1 MTLGRSPLRTE
12 GAEVN
17 IAFTRS
23 GQGPTVVLLHG
34 TSASHAVWQPIVDS
48 LSATAHVVSL
58 DQRGHGRSDKPSTG
72 YRGVDFA
79 HDVITVLDF
88 LGIDQAIVAGHSLG
102 ARNAWM
108 AAALFPDRVISA
120 VCVDYTPFVEPVVL
134 DDLVMRVAAG
144 YRSFDS
150 PTAIETYLHERYG
163 RLPADAVERRAR
175 WGYEQRDDGLWWPL
189 ADPNAMTQLIDG
201 LRDPQLEEFLAVQTQ
216 MSHIRGKDSKILSA
230 AAWQSALDV
239 RPTDRWVED
248 AKCDHY
254 VAEEAPERVRT
265 EIAHLLNIS
274 APHNH

>member
-34 TSASHAVWQPIVDS
+34 TSASHAVWQPIADS

-58 DQRGHGRSDKPSTG
+58 DQRGHGRSDKPATG

-108 AAALFPDRVISA
+108 AAALFPHRIINA
-120 VCVDYTPFVEPVVL
+120 LCVDYTPFVEPRVL
-134 DDLVMRVAAG
+134 DDLIVRVAAG
-144 YRSFDS
+144 YRSFES
-150 PTAIETYLHERYG
+150 SAAIAEYLHERYE
-163 RLPADAVERRAR
+163 RLPSDAVERRVT

-189 ADPNAMTQLIDG
+189 ADPNAMTQLIAG
-201 LRDPQLEEFLAVQTQ
+201 LRDPQLEEFRAVPAQ

-230 AAWQSALDV
+230 AAWQSAQDA

-248 AKCDHY
+248 TTCDHY
-254 VAEEAPERVRT
+254 VAEEAPARVST
-265 EIAHLLNIS
+265 EIAYLLDIS